1 MRTAT
6 TKEYYEAVALYE
18 KGGQWAVYEYAKRK
32 NITSWDICIPC
43 EDRTPNTE
51 DSSCLV
57 CGSLKD

>member
-6 TKEYYEAVALYE
+6 QAEYDEAVNVYD
-18 KGGQWAVYEYAKRK
+18 KGGQYAVYEYAISKG
-32 NITSWDICIPC
+32 ITSWDVCMPC
-43 EDRTPNTE
+43 EDRTPNTD